1 MTTTNMD
8 RRRFLAASSV
18 GAAAAMAGCL
28 GRALGAADERDEA
41 PAAAGGRTDSTITVS
56 ASGEVETEPDRATVS
71 VGVEARGES
80 ADAVTDELAA
90 GAEQLR
96 ETFDDLG
103 IPEENVEEG
112 RYRVRPVHGRDGEL
126 EEIRG
131 AHSFEVTVDDV
142 DRVGEVID
150 AAVEA
155 GADDIGRVNFTIR
168 AETRDELRKDALDE
182 ALANADE
189 EAEHVAANR
198 GVELAGTKSV
208 TTSDVRVD
216 PVSRTVGY
224 EMAEADDAGAPP
236 TEIDADPVSVSAS
249 VTVVYAFEA

>member
-1 MTTTNMD
+1 MTTLN
-8 RRRFLAASSV
+8 RRRFLAVASAGV
-18 GAAAAMAGCL
+18 TAATAGCS
-28 GRALGAADERDEA
+28 GSALSNADDGSGDAGSEGGAERE
-41 PAAAGGRTDSTITVS
+41 ITVS
-56 ASGEVETEPDRATVS
+56 ATGAVEADPDEATVS

-80 ADAVTDELAA
+80 AEDVTDELAA
-90 GAEQLR
+90 GAERLR
-96 ETFDDLG
+96 TAFDELG

-112 RYRVRPVHGRDGEL
+112 RYRVGPVHGRDDDI

-131 AHSFEVTVDDV
+131 TRSFEVTVDDV

-155 GADDIGRVNFTIR
+155 GADDVGRVNFTLQ
-168 AETRDELRKDALDE
+168 EDTRDELRTEALDE

-198 GVELAGTKSV
+198 GVELTGTKAV
-208 TTSDVRVD
+208 TTNDVHVD
-216 PVSRTVGY
+216 PVSRSVEY
-224 EMAEADDAGAPP
+224 ETAEGDAAGGPP

-249 VTVVYAFEA
+249 VTVVYSFAE